1 MPPSTGDQYS
11 ISIGGDASGT
21 VVAGHGNKVEVNR
34 TGEAEPDTVAASA
47 ADTAADAAADANAGA
62 GTTQRTTVRDHGTAY
77 TVTRGELN
85 IHYAA
90 PGRSPEPEE
99 D

>member
-21 VVAGHGNKVEVNR
+21 VVAGHGNQIEVNR
-34 TGEAEPDTVAASA
+34 SGEAEP
-47 ADTAADAAADANAGA
+47 DAAADANADAGA
-62 GTTQRTTVRDHGTAY
+62 TQRTTVRDHGTAY
-77 TVTRGELN
+77 TVMRGELN
-85 IHYAA
+85 IHHAA

>member
-21 VVAGHGNKVEVNR
+21 VVAGHGNQIEVNR
-34 TGEAEPDTVAASA
+34 TGEAEPDAV
-47 ADTAADAAADANAGA
+47 ADAAADAGA
-62 GTTQRTTVRDHGTAY
+62 TQRTTVRDHGTAY
-77 TVTRGELN
+77 TVMRGELN
-85 IHYAA
+85 IHHAA

>member
-21 VVAGHGNKVEVNR
+21 VVAGHGNQVEVHAPA
-34 TGEAEPDTVAASA
+34 EAGPEAP
-47 ADTAADAAADANAGA
+47 ADANADAGA
-62 GTTQRTTVRDHGTAY
+62 TQRTTVRDHGTSY
-77 TVTRGELN
+77 TVMRGELN
-85 IHYAA
+85 IHHAA

-99 D
+99 EN

>member
-34 TGEAEPDTVAASA
+34 TGEAEPDAV
-47 ADTAADAAADANAGA
+47 ADAAADANADANADAGA
-62 GTTQRTTVRDHGTAY
+62 TQRTTVRDHGTAY
-77 TVTRGELN
+77 TVMRGELN
-85 IHYAA
+85 IHHAA

>member
-34 TGEAEPDTVAASA
+34 TGEADPDTVAEAAADTA

-77 TVTRGELN
+77 TVTRG
-85 IHYAA
+85 
-90 PGRSPEPEE
+90 S
-99 D
+99 

>member
-21 VVAGHGNKVEVNR
+21 VVAGHGNQVEVHAPA
-34 TGEAEPDTVAASA
+34 EAGPE
-47 ADTAADAAADANAGA
+47 AAADAGAVAGA
-62 GTTQRTTVRDHGTAY
+62 TQRTTVRDHGTSY
-77 TVTRGELN
+77 TVMRGELN
-85 IHYAA
+85 IHHAA

-99 D
+99 EN

>member
-34 TGEAEPDTVAASA
+34 TGEAEPDAVAEAA

-77 TVTRGELN
+77 TVMRGELN
-85 IHYAA
+85 IHHAA

>member
-34 TGEAEPDTVAASA
+34 SGEAEP
-47 ADTAADAAADANAGA
+47 DAAADANADAGA
-62 GTTQRTTVRDHGTAY
+62 TQRTTVRDHGTAY
-77 TVTRGELN
+77 TVMRG
-85 IHYAA
+85 
-90 PGRSPEPEE
+90 S
-99 D
+99 

>member
-34 TGEAEPDTVAASA
+34 TGEAEPDAAA
-47 ADTAADAAADANAGA
+47 VADAAADANADAGA
-62 GTTQRTTVRDHGTAY
+62 TQRTTVRDHGTAY
-77 TVTRGELN
+77 TVMRGELN
-85 IHYAA
+85 IHHAA

>member
-34 TGEAEPDTVAASA
+34 TGEAEPD
-47 ADTAADAAADANAGA
+47 AADAAADANADAGA
-62 GTTQRTTVRDHGTAY
+62 TQRTTVRDHGTAY
-77 TVTRGELN
+77 TVMRGELN
-85 IHYAA
+85 IHHAA

>member
-21 VVAGHGNKVEVNR
+21 VVAGHGNQVEVHR
-34 TGEAEPDTVAASA
+34 TGEPEPE
-47 ADTAADAAADANAGA
+47 AAADVNADADADAGA
-62 GTTQRTTVRDHGTAY
+62 TQRTTVRDHGTAY
-77 TVTRGELN
+77 TVMRGELN
-85 IHYAA
+85 IHHAA

>member
-34 TGEAEPDTVAASA
+34 TGEAEPDAVV
-47 ADTAADAAADANAGA
+47 DAAADANADAGA
-62 GTTQRTTVRDHGTAY
+62 TQRTTVRDHGTAY
-77 TVTRGELN
+77 TVMRGELN
-85 IHYAA
+85 IHHAA

>member
-21 VVAGHGNKVEVNR
+21 VVAGHGNQVEVHAPA
-34 TGEAEPDTVAASA
+34 EAGPE
-47 ADTAADAAADANAGA
+47 AAADAGADAGA
-62 GTTQRTTVRDHGTAY
+62 TQRTTVRDHGTSY
-77 TVTRGELN
+77 TVMRGELN
-85 IHYAA
+85 IHHAA

-99 D
+99 EN

>member
-21 VVAGHGNKVEVNR
+21 VVAGHGNQVEVHR
-34 TGEAEPDTVAASA
+34 TGEPEAEP
-47 ADTAADAAADANAGA
+47 DAAADAVAADAGA
-62 GTTQRTTVRDHGTAY
+62 TQRTTVRDHGTAY
-77 TVTRGELN
+77 TVMRGELN
-85 IHYAA
+85 IHHAA

>member
-1 MPPSTGDQYS
+1 MPPSTGDQYT

-21 VVAGHGNKVEVNR
+21 VVAGHGNQVEVHGP
-34 TGEAEPDTVAASA
+34 GEAGPATDSNANP
-47 ADTAADAAADANAGA
+47 DAAADANADAGA
-62 GTTQRTTVRDHGTAY
+62 TQRTTVRDHGTAY
-77 TVTRGELN
+77 TVMRGELN
-85 IHYAA
+85 IHHAA

>member
-21 VVAGHGNKVEVNR
+21 VVAGHGNQVEVHR
-34 TGEAEPDTVAASA
+34 TGEPD
-47 ADTAADAAADANAGA
+47 AADAAADANADAGA
-62 GTTQRTTVRDHGTAY
+62 TQRTTVRDHGTAY
-77 TVTRGELN
+77 TVMRGELN
-85 IHYAA
+85 IHHAA

>member
-21 VVAGHGNKVEVNR
+21 VVAGHGNQVEVHR
-34 TGEAEPDTVAASA
+34 TGEPDPEAA
-47 ADTAADAAADANAGA
+47 ADAAAADANADAVAGA
-62 GTTQRTTVRDHGTAY
+62 TQRTTVRDHGTAY
-77 TVTRGELN
+77 TVMRGELN
-85 IHYAA
+85 IHHAA

>member
-34 TGEAEPDTVAASA
+34 TGDAEPDAVAASA

>member
-34 TGEAEPDTVAASA
+34 TGEAEPDAV
-47 ADTAADAAADANAGA
+47 ADAAADANADANADAGA
-62 GTTQRTTVRDHGTAY
+62 TQRTTVRDHGTAY
-77 TVTRGELN
+77 TVMRG
-85 IHYAA
+85 
-90 PGRSPEPEE
+90 S
-99 D
+99 

>member
-34 TGEAEPDTVAASA
+34 TGEAEPDAAA
-47 ADTAADAAADANAGA
+47 AAADANADAGA
-62 GTTQRTTVRDHGTAY
+62 TQRTTVRDHGTAY
-77 TVTRGELN
+77 TVMRGELN
-85 IHYAA
+85 IHHAA

>member
-21 VVAGHGNKVEVNR
+21 VVAGHGNQIEVNR
-34 TGEAEPDTVAASA
+34 TGAAEPDAV
-47 ADTAADAAADANAGA
+47 ADAAADAGA
-62 GTTQRTTVRDHGTAY
+62 TQRTTVRDHGTAY
-77 TVTRGELN
+77 TVMRGELN
-85 IHYAA
+85 IHHAA

>member
-34 TGEAEPDTVAASA
+34 TGEAEPDAV
-47 ADTAADAAADANAGA
+47 ADAAADAGA
-62 GTTQRTTVRDHGTAY
+62 TQRTTVRDHGTAY
-77 TVTRGELN
+77 TVMRGELN
-85 IHYAA
+85 IHHAA

>member
-21 VVAGHGNKVEVNR
+21 VVAGHGNQVEVNR
-34 TGEAEPDTVAASA
+34 TGEAEPDAV
-47 ADTAADAAADANAGA
+47 ADTATDAAADANADAGA
-62 GTTQRTTVRDHGTAY
+62 TQRTTVRDHGTAY
-77 TVTRGELN
+77 TVMRGELN
-85 IHYAA
+85 IHHAA

>member
-21 VVAGHGNKVEVNR
+21 VVAGHGNQVEVHR
-34 TGEAEPDTVAASA
+34 TGEPEPEAA
-47 ADTAADAAADANAGA
+47 ADAAAADANADAVAGA
-62 GTTQRTTVRDHGTAY
+62 TQRTTVRDHGTAY
-77 TVTRGELN
+77 TVMRGELN
-85 IHYAA
+85 IHHAA

>member
-21 VVAGHGNKVEVNR
+21 VVAGHGNQVEVHG
-34 TGEAEPDTVAASA
+34 TGEAGPEAAA
-47 ADTAADAAADANAGA
+47 GPEAGPEAAADANADAGA
-62 GTTQRTTVRDHGTAY
+62 TQRTTVRDHGTAY
-77 TVTRGELN
+77 TVMRGELN
-85 IHYAA
+85 IHHAA

>member
-34 TGEAEPDTVAASA
+34 SGEAEPA
-47 ADTAADAAADANAGA
+47 ADALADAAADANADAGA
-62 GTTQRTTVRDHGTAY
+62 TQRTTVRDHGTAY
-77 TVTRGELN
+77 TVMRGELN
-85 IHYAA
+85 IHHAA

>member
-21 VVAGHGNKVEVNR
+21 VVAGHGNQVEVHR
-34 TGEAEPDTVAASA
+34 TGEPEAE
-47 ADTAADAAADANAGA
+47 AAADANADADADAGA
-62 GTTQRTTVRDHGTAY
+62 TQRTTVRDHGTAY
-77 TVTRGELN
+77 TVMRGELN
-85 IHYAA
+85 IHHAA

>member
-21 VVAGHGNKVEVNR
+21 VVAGHGNQVEVHR
-34 TGEAEPDTVAASA
+34 TGEAEPDAA
-47 ADTAADAAADANAGA
+47 ADAVDAAADAHADAGA
-62 GTTQRTTVRDHGTAY
+62 TQRTTVRDHGTAY
-77 TVTRGELN
+77 TVMRGELN
-85 IHYAA
+85 IHHAA

>member
-21 VVAGHGNKVEVNR
+21 VVAGHGNQVEVNR
-34 TGEAEPDTVAASA
+34 TGEADP
-47 ADTAADAAADANAGA
+47 DTAADAAAEANADAGA
-62 GTTQRTTVRDHGTAY
+62 TQRTTVRDHGTAY
-77 TVTRGELN
+77 TVMRGELN
-85 IHYAA
+85 IHHAA

>member
-21 VVAGHGNKVEVNR
+21 VVAGHGNQIEVNR
-34 TGEAEPDTVAASA
+34 TGEAEPDAA
-47 ADTAADAAADANAGA
+47 ADTVADAAADAGA
-62 GTTQRTTVRDHGTAY
+62 TQRTTVRDHGTAY
-77 TVTRGELN
+77 TVMRGELN
-85 IHYAA
+85 IHHAA